1 MPERDVDTE
10 AIMSWALA
18 FAVLVGVTMCLR
30 VITLEVNAHTMAY
43 AGQHAAV
50 IDVARR

>member
-30 VITLEVNAHTMAY
+30 VITLEVDAHTMVAV
-43 AGQHAAV
+43 AEQPSVSDIAQH
-50 IDVARR
+50 